1 MTMTTL
7 FLLFEIQMQYNNNI
21 VLVVWGA
28 GEMWCLQYLL
38 FDTIVKHDNNDTL
51 VIGDGNTIPALWES
65 GGIIMIINNYNIIP
79 VILDSG
85 EITKHAP

>member
-1 MTMTTL
+1 
-7 FLLFEIQMQYNNNI
+7 MQYNNNI

-65 GGIIMIINNYNIIP
+65 VGGCHIEMANVHYHNIDKRNP
-79 VILDSG
+79 MY
-85 EITKHAP
+85 